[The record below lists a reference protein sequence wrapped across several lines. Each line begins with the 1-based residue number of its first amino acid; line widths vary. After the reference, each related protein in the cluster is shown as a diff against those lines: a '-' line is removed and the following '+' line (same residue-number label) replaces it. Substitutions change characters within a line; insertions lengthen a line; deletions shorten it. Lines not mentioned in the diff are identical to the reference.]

1 MNSYSYELIPISIT
15 KYNADQSEKEKINQ
29 IIIDNNKKIQTTDN
43 VDNNKE
49 IEHNIKLNSTKIK
62 NSSKTK
68 IDNIRTEIN
77 KKLINSPKNKKNR
90 KNIRM

>member
-1 MNSYSYELIPISIT
+1 MNYYSYELIPISIT
-15 KYNADQSEKEKINQ
+15 KYNADQSEKEKINE

-62 NSSKTK
+62 DSSKTK

-77 KKLINSPKNKKNR
+77 KKTYKFSIKKKNR